1 MKTNF
6 LLIGIIILLLSP
18 TTNAQIQL
26 NLLNGKEL
34 KLESYV
40 FHNHEN
46 YMDYS
51 FINKKGKTKQSY
63 TDLNDVYSININ
75 GKDSII
81 YQQLIDEEFDVGEM
95 SRIVMARQF
104 ALKEYKP
111 WWAFASGVLV
121 GCGSM
126 FLPLNGT
133 TKLIIPVIYTTGMA
147 FVRPANSYIRKK
159 HETEMHDNLFIYGY
173 KSTGR
178 KKIFKNTTL
187 GVLSGIFVS
196 GIVWSSLYFT
206 SGN

>member
-1 MKTNF
+1 MKNTF
-6 LLIGIIILLLSP
+6 LFLVIILVSSV
-18 TTNAQIQL
+18 TTNAQMQL
-26 NLLNGKEL
+26 NLLNGNQI

-63 TDLNDVYSININ
+63 ADLNKVYSISLN
-75 GKDSII
+75 GKDTVL
-81 YQQLIDEEFDVGEM
+81 YQQIIEDEYTVDEM
-95 SRIVMARQF
+95 SRIVMARQYS
-104 ALKEYKP
+104 LKEYKP
-111 WWAFASGVLV
+111 WWAFASGMLV

-133 TKLIIPVIYTTGMA
+133 TKLLIPIIYTTGMA
-147 FVRPANSYIRKK
+147 FVRPANSYIRKN
-159 HETEMHDNLFIYGY
+159 HETEMYDDLFVYGY

-187 GVLSGIFVS
+187 GVLGGIFVS
-196 GIVWSSLYFT
+196 GIVWSTLYFT
-206 SGN
+206 SEN